1 MESAAPLLLRPLSI
15 GEILDRAVTL
25 YVRNFA
31 VFTLIILTVS
41 LPMAIVQYA
50 LAGSQTQSI
59 QAAIAVLEHP
69 TPPPS
74 GAPASKPPS
83 PFGDLTPA
91 QIGGFFIVVLVAL
104 VIAPFATNAV
114 AVGVASLYAGR
125 APTFGTCYAAVLRRW
140 PGVLGTLCAWIGIG
154 LGTYLAAVISIAI
167 LVGIGIGVF
176 RASAALAVVFAAL
189 AVLVTLA
196 LLGLV
201 VLAILTA
208 NFSFFAVC
216 IEGRPVGAAIRSGFA
231 RIFARDEARR
241 ALLIGLAYL
250 GIELGVVGISASVG
264 IAVVLLLK
272 NVFLQVALSTI
283 VSALLSA
290 FLTVF
295 VAVYYYDVRIRRE
308 GFDLEAD
315 IQRLGA

>member
-31 VFTLIILTVS
+31 LFTLIILTVS

-50 LAGSQTQSI
+50 FAGSQAQSL
-59 QAAIAVLEHP
+59 QAAITILEHP
-69 TPPPS
+69 TPPPDA
-74 GAPASKPPS
+74 GRPAKPPS
-83 PFGDLTPA
+83 PFGEFTAA
-91 QIGGFFIVVLVAL
+91 QIGGLLIVIVVAL
-104 VIAPFATNAV
+104 VVVPLSTNAV
-114 AVGVASLYAGR
+114 AVGVAALYAGHVP
-125 APTFGTCYAAVLRRW
+125 AFGTCYAAVLRRW
-140 PGVLGTLCAWIGIG
+140 PSVLGTLIVWVGIG
-154 LGTYLAAVISIAI
+154 LAAYLISVFSLAI
-167 LVGIGIGVF
+167 LVGIGIGVV
-176 RASAALAVVFAAL
+176 RASPALAIIFAAL
-189 AVLVTLA
+189 AVLLTLA
-196 LLGLV
+196 LLAV
-201 VLAILTA
+201 AVMAVLAA
-208 NFSFFAVC
+208 SFSFFAVC
-216 IEGRPVGAAIRSGFA
+216 IEGQPVGAAIRSGFA

-241 ALLIGLAYL
+241 ALLVGLAYL
-250 GIELGVVGISASVG
+250 GIDFGVVGISASVG

-283 VSALLSA
+283 AGALLSA